1 MKLKK
6 IIALACVGILTL
18 HQLSPAIVYATTD
31 ASDGTAATVN
41 TGDTAAP
48 SAEAKPSQLMTDTQA
63 LFTDHSFSK
72 LASNVTQEKIDALK
86 QKATASTEP
95 EKEQILGLLDKAA
108 SLLQQFTL
116 QGLGNGV
123 FAQLYFYAD
132 GSYTASLVTKKGQ
145 PHSYFSTN
153 YATVTIL
160 NDKKETVYSKEYVGN
175 VSQVA
180 QTEELELKEGYYL
193 IINKQ
198 EPNRFYTNHN
208 DALKQN
214 NTNPYTYVVRDG
226 QLERIDDSNRTLRF
240 LGLGNAEYATLRVDY
255 NASTLTLKTK
265 QTKPHV
271 YFSGSYEKL
280 EVLDTENQVIY
291 TKDFI
296 GTQVLEAKTET
307 IPFKVGYKIRL
318 TGSEHHTRV
327 KFYDDYAVEAPLTLS
342 KNQATLKLLDHS
354 LELMRSKTGSELES
368 EVLTLF
374 TDESTSKLA
383 SNVTQE
389 KIDALRQKVTAS
401 TEPEKEQI
409 LSLLDKAA
417 SLLQQFTLQGLGNG
431 VFAQLYFYADGSY
444 TASLVTKKGQPHS
457 YIANN
462 YATLTILNDK
472 KETVY
477 AKEYVGNVSQTA
489 KTESLTLKEGYYL
502 VITKQEPNRF
512 YTNHNDA
519 LKQNNTN
526 PYTYVVRNGQLERI
540 DEKNRTLHFLGLG
553 NAEYATLKVD
563 YNASTLTLKT
573 KKTKPHVYFSGTYE
587 KLEVLDL
594 KDKVVYTQD
603 FIGNQVLTAKTETIP
618 FKVGYKIRL
627 TGSEHHTR
635 VKAYDEENKAVSLSL
650 PKNKAEIRIT
660 KGGLASVFAL
670 EAKATNTLVQ
680 AVEKRLTKEKIED
693 FKKKDNKHKAFID
706 WLLKDNEAMQLY
718 LGAGYAHSAAQG
730 GMSSYQFK
738 NTYNLTN
745 ELEALELWFK
755 IWDKYETS
763 HQGIQLKMAIAVALE
778 FNKPVGAW
786 YNESRK
792 IDPLERFAT
801 FAEAEQGN
809 VLFEDFY
816 SLTVEQIRN
825 VVNAKITDEDMKWLR
840 QYVETNKP
848 AMINRNDIT
857 KGYSLISYVGT
868 NPETGVSVH
877 SSGFYGPNPTIK
889 EVIKYGGVCGAM
901 SKLSSVL
908 AQAYGVP
915 AFPIGQPGH
924 CAYIYLNADHT
935 YQLGYDVSGWTGCGN
950 YNTTLPYVQIHNV
963 YSLNIDAYNASE
975 YERYKAEAATDK
987 ETKLNHLDAA
997 LKAEPLNYKAWND
1010 KLALVASDQTAYQST
1025 LNDMKSALKDYPV
1038 IINNLEK
1045 DTKQ

>member
-31 ASDGTAATVN
+31 TSDGTAATVN
-41 TGDTAAP
+41 AGDIAAP

-63 LFTDHSFSK
+63 LFTDNSFSK
-72 LASNVTQEKIDALK
+72 LASGVTQEKIYTLK

-132 GSYTASLVTKKGQ
+132 GSYTANLVTKKGQ

-307 IPFKVGYKIRL
+307 I
-318 TGSEHHTRV
+318 S
-327 KFYDDYAVEAPLTLS
+327 
-342 KNQATLKLLDHS
+342 
-354 LELMRSKTGSELES
+354 
-368 EVLTLF
+368 
-374 TDESTSKLA
+374 
-383 SNVTQE
+383 
-389 KIDALRQKVTAS
+389 
-401 TEPEKEQI
+401 
-409 LSLLDKAA
+409 
-417 SLLQQFTLQGLGNG
+417 
-431 VFAQLYFYADGSY
+431 
-444 TASLVTKKGQPHS
+444 
-457 YIANN
+457 
-462 YATLTILNDK
+462 
-472 KETVY
+472 
-477 AKEYVGNVSQTA
+477 
-489 KTESLTLKEGYYL
+489 
-502 VITKQEPNRF
+502 
-512 YTNHNDA
+512 
-519 LKQNNTN
+519 
-526 PYTYVVRNGQLERI
+526 
-540 DEKNRTLHFLGLG
+540 
-553 NAEYATLKVD
+553 
-563 YNASTLTLKT
+563 
-573 KKTKPHVYFSGTYE
+573 
-587 KLEVLDL
+587 
-594 KDKVVYTQD
+594 
-603 FIGNQVLTAKTETIP
+603 

-693 FKKKDNKHKAFID
+693 FKKKNDKHKAFID

-755 IWDKYETS
+755 IWDKYKAS
-763 HQGIQLKMAIAVALE
+763 HQGIQLKMAIAAFIV
-778 FNKPVGAW
+778 P
-786 YNESRK
+786 
-792 IDPLERFAT
+792 
-801 FAEAEQGN
+801 
-809 VLFEDFY
+809 
-816 SLTVEQIRN
+816 SL
-825 VVNAKITDEDMKWLR
+825 
-840 QYVETNKP
+840 
-848 AMINRNDIT
+848 
-857 KGYSLISYVGT
+857 
-868 NPETGVSVH
+868 
-877 SSGFYGPNPTIK
+877 
-889 EVIKYGGVCGAM
+889 
-901 SKLSSVL
+901 
-908 AQAYGVP
+908 
-915 AFPIGQPGH
+915 
-924 CAYIYLNADHT
+924 
-935 YQLGYDVSGWTGCGN
+935 
-950 YNTTLPYVQIHNV
+950 
-963 YSLNIDAYNASE
+963 
-975 YERYKAEAATDK
+975 
-987 ETKLNHLDAA
+987 
-997 LKAEPLNYKAWND
+997 
-1010 KLALVASDQTAYQST
+1010 
-1025 LNDMKSALKDYPV
+1025 
-1038 IINNLEK
+1038 
-1045 DTKQ
+1045 